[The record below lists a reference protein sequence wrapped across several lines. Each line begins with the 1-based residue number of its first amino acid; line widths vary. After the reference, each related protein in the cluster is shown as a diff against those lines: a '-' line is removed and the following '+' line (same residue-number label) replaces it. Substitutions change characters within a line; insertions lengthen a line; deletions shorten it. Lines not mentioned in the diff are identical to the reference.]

1 MGSVENEMA
10 VAAFIVVG
18 EQVKFTTSV
27 MRGGISGKNRLHG
40 WYQSATCLIANNMA
54 VDLSVGR
61 VCADI

>member
-1 MGSVENEMA
+1 MA

-27 MRGGISGKNRLHG
+27 MRGGISGKNPLHG
-40 WYQSATCLIANNMA
+40 WYQSAIRVIANNMA

-61 VCADI
+61 VCADIYEY